1 MKRFVELA
9 ALLTVAGPL
18 AACSGAGPTNGGG
31 TSGSDSSN
39 SSSGSASG
47 SDGQPGPGTSSS
59 SSSSGGSGSGSG
71 SGAQSNGGGGT
82 NVSPS
87 SSGGS
92 GSGSGSGSGGGS
104 SPDGG
109 AIPCTSANIVGKW
122 KLVGTG
128 AVSITDTLNSDGTFT
143 LGVFV
148 AAATP
153 GDFDEE
159 EITGTYMVSNALLSD
174 TPTAVSCATPA
185 APGINVCILAD
196 GDLFLTGSGG
206 NTAAWTPDT
215 AADPDP
221 STITL
226 GCGTPFMP
234 YPLTPQ
240 L

>member
-1 MKRFVELA
+1 MNRKLVVLA
-9 ALLTVAGPL
+9 ALVTVAGPL
-18 AACSGAGPTNGGG
+18 AACSGAGPANAGG
-31 TSGSDSSN
+31 TSGSESSN
-39 SSSGSASG
+39 SSSGSGSG
-47 SDGQPGPGTSSS
+47 SDGHPGGTSSS
-59 SSSSGGSGSGSG
+59 SSSSSGSGSGSG
-71 SGAQSNGGGGT
+71 SGAQPNGGAGT
-82 NVSPS
+82 DISPS
-87 SSGGS
+87 SSSGPGS
-92 GSGSGSGSGGGS
+92 GPDSGGGS

-109 AIPCTSANIVGKW
+109 AIPCTGANIVGKW

-128 AVSITDTLNSDGTFT
+128 AVSITDTFNADGTFT
-143 LGVFV
+143 LGIFV

-159 EITGTYMVSNALLSD
+159 EVTGTYMVSNALLSD

-185 APGINVCILAD
+185 APGINVCVLAD
-196 GDLFLTGSGG
+196 GDLFMTDSNG
-206 NTAAWTPDT
+206 TAVWTPDT